1 MTLKRNQIAF
11 SQPTKLGT
19 KLAYHFFNYT
29 NDDNNVIIIPPNKY
43 IIIYMDDDS

>member
-1 MTLKRNQIAF
+1 MTLERNQIAF

-29 NDDNNVIIIPPNKY
+29 NDEDTTIMIPSKNY
-43 IIIYMDDDS
+43 IIIYMDDDN